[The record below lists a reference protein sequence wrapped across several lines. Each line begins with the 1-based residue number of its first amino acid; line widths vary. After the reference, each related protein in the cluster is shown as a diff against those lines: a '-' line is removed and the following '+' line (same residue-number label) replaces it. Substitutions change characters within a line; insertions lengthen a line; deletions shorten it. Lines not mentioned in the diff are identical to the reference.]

1 MLYAVYSVFKRSL
14 CTMNQTR
21 LLGTNSKCT
30 LSYKILYINKF
41 TYLRL
46 HGLLLTGD
54 PPHIF
59 FSLWDRILNCS
70 SLLLSLLCCFS
81 SRCGN
86 TTGGPQG
93 GHGSRGVLYRPL
105 GSSHFGGCNVVAHW
119 KLSRLLGQLSRD
131 RIRHLSQWKTL
142 CIYVL

>member
-1 MLYAVYSVFKRSL
+1 MTLYAVYSVFIRSL

-21 LLGTNSKCT
+21 LLGTNSICT
-30 LSYKILYINKF
+30 LSYKILI
-41 TYLRL
+41 
-46 HGLLLTGD
+46 GD

-70 SLLLSLLCCFS
+70 FLLLSLLCCFS